1 MFDTHTNYLPAP
13 DNWAE
18 WEAVF
23 TDATMWEPVVRRICQ
38 ETGTAAAEKISAGY
52 PGSSAVFIVDDEV
65 VVKIFAPFLIH
76 DFHREIETYDLIDT
90 ALDPYLPEIKA
101 HGFYPDKID
110 WAFMVMEFLP
120 GRPIREVREEIPR
133 EDKAAVAQEL
143 GWYIR
148 RLHKVPLDDAKVI
161 ETSATA
167 WFKFL
172 KERRKKCLEELR
184 DKTALPL
191 PVLREIFYLLAS
203 DVFRVADDFQPSL
216 LNGDFTED
224 HLLLEKR
231 LGQWRISGLID
242 WADSL
247 VGAVEYEWVALWFGL
262 CGQDVLMFRDIMKA
276 YDSKRRLDRGFR
288 NKMMAYTFIHRF
300 GPELIGEKLQQSG
313 APQITSL
320 NDLKTWLWPPL

>member
-1 MFDTHTNYLPAP
+1 
-13 DNWAE
+13 
-18 WEAVF
+18 
-23 TDATMWEPVVRRICQ
+23 
-38 ETGTAAAEKISAGY
+38 
-52 PGSSAVFIVDDEV
+52 
-65 VVKIFAPFLIH
+65 
-76 DFHREIETYDLIDT
+76 
-90 ALDPYLPEIKA
+90 
-101 HGFYPDKID
+101 
-110 WAFMVMEFLP
+110 MEFLP

-276 YDSKRRLDRGFR
+276 YDPKRRLDRGFR